1 MALTGKV
8 VQLLDSKVQV
18 MILPMSAMFM
28 LSTNPSGGVRTPTH
42 ATSVPILFRKGTICV
57 PFVTVLSRLGLN
69 ASPENRV
76 KMLGW
81 PAKRG
86 LSR

>member
-1 MALTGKV
+1 MTLTGKV
-8 VQLLDSKVQV
+8 VEPFDAKVQI
-18 MILPMSAMFM
+18 MILPMSAILI
-28 LSTNPSGGVRTPTH
+28 LSTNPPGVRTPTH

-76 KMLGW
+76 RMLGW